1 LQQAA
6 ARNAVLEI
14 VHYFLPLRSV
24 RVAPRMSLC
33 LQFLIVVTC
42 CAAVR
47 RNDPP
52 PSRRRC
58 LTETNRTYTPKRR
71 VVPAT
76 INAAFAG

>member
-1 LQQAA
+1 
-6 ARNAVLEI
+6 
-14 VHYFLPLRSV
+14 
-24 RVAPRMSLC
+24 MSLC